1 MEQKYQMDLM
11 FSELP
16 ALADVTRARFAQ
28 KAPGLSDADVLR
40 EIIDESEL
48 VVGIYSDAEDA
59 LGFNIC
65 VIKGEAI
72 LQRVMLEGAESA
84 VSFAVIPCTERDEAL
99 AMRTVFGDDSEESD
113 AA

>member
-1 MEQKYQMDLM
+1 VNDHLV

-16 ALADVTRARFAQ
+16 ALADVTRARFAK
-28 KAPGLSDADVLR
+28 KAPGRSDIDVLC
-40 EIIDESEL
+40 EIIAESEL
-48 VVGIYSDAEDA
+48 VVGIYSDADDA

-72 LQRVMLEGAESA
+72 LQQVMLAGAESA
-84 VSFAVIPCTERDEAL
+84 VVFAVIPCRERDEAL
-99 AMRTVFGDDSEESD
+99 AMRTVFGDGQEDD